1 MKIVIELSE
10 EDYNNIDDCI
20 LGVYGDA
27 IKNGVLLPKGHGK
40 LIDADV
46 LNRDLENAQANLGD
60 ALSEAFDDGLIWA
73 SEVVNKSQA
82 VIEADKK
89 DINPYEKCKTCG
101 QNRESCCG
109 CPEVLELEQKKRRQV
124 NDKKRV

>member
-1 MKIVIELSE
+1 MKIIIELSE

-27 IKNGVLLPKGHGK
+27 IKNGVLLPKGHGD
-40 LIDADV
+40 LIDKSKIKTVELEDS
-46 LNRDLENAQANLGD
+46 LYYLQWKQDSEIDLRID
-60 ALSEAFDDGLIWA
+60 AETIIEA
-73 SEVVNKSQA
+73 
-82 VIEADKK
+82 EADKK